1 MKSQIQSARKPG
13 KSIPKP
19 KDNQT
24 NQSSNSKKEI
34 TNESNGFDASK
45 QLIIQPIPIEPKVKQ
60 NCLIEIVE
68 LANSLKDDDNVS
80 GLVFKQIIISIEAK
94 LTEFQERLEN
104 RDNLTEL
111 NTHLQKL
118 QYLQSSPYSPNGNQ
132 TNQKKDDSNND
143 TSGLLRNQ
151 SQISLPQNDNF
162 SVMSA
167 QDKMKSPQGRRSN
180 SKQNSVILPNTSQQ
194 TVSDNNKIAA
204 LEKRLRTNEDN
215 FVKLT
220 KEIQDQYTA
229 NNQKLEKTIKA
240 LNEKFLSFSANN
252 LQQQYIE
259 ITESQKALISHLHQ
273 QSKEITE
280 INNTIH
286 KLKETQDSQNI
297 EISNKIEHCL
307 QLQNENFVRIQSLSS
322 SLQAIDADL
331 IIILKC
337 YKDLLNDIFKIDLID
352 QQQKKLISLLDEQ

>member
-1 MKSQIQSARKPG
+1 MKPQIQSTRKPG
-13 KSIPKP
+13 KSAPKP
-19 KDNQT
+19 KDNLT
-24 NQSSNSKKEI
+24 NQTSNSKKEF

-45 QLIIQPIPIEPKVKQ
+45 QLLIQPVLIEHKVKQ
-60 NCLIEIVE
+60 NCLIEIIE

-80 GLVFKQIIISIEAK
+80 GLIFKQIIISIEAK
-94 LTEFQERLEN
+94 LTEFQERLDN
-104 RDNLTEL
+104 RDNLNEL
-111 NTHLQKL
+111 NSHLQKL
-118 QYLQSSPYSPNGNQ
+118 QYLQASPHSPNGNKSV
-132 TNQKKDDSNND
+132 TKKEDSNND

-151 SQISLPQNDNF
+151 SQISLPQNDNV
-162 SVMSA
+162 SIMSA
-167 QDKMKSPQGRRSN
+167 QDKMKSPQGRRSA

-194 TVSDNNKIAA
+194 IVSDNNKIAA

-215 FVKLT
+215 YVKLT
-220 KEIQDQYTA
+220 KEFQDQYNA

-240 LNEKFLSFSANN
+240 LNEKFMSFSANN

-280 INNTIH
+280 INNTMH
-286 KLKETQDSQNI
+286 KLKETQDSQNV
-297 EISNKIEHCL
+297 EIQNKIEHCL
-307 QLQNENFVRIQSLSS
+307 QMHNENLVRIQSLSS

-331 IIILKC
+331 IVILKC
-337 YKDLLNDIFKIDLID
+337 YKDLLNDIFKIDIID

>member
-151 SQISLPQNDNF
+151 SQISLQQNDNV

-215 FVKLT
+215 YVKLT

-273 QSKEITE
+273 QSKEITQLLP
-280 INNTIH
+280 TI
-286 KLKETQDSQNI
+286 Q
-297 EISNKIEHCL
+297 
-307 QLQNENFVRIQSLSS
+307 R
-322 SLQAIDADL
+322 
-331 IIILKC
+331 
-337 YKDLLNDIFKIDLID
+337 D
-352 QQQKKLISLLDEQ
+352 QQYHAQIKRDIRYLKYRDFKQNRALFIIVK